1 LLARWSP
8 LHFEISTKAEVRA
21 ILRVLVQTIVAVVG
35 GTGAEGSGLAARFAQ
50 AGVLVRIGS
59 RNLEK
64 AKDVARRIAK
74 DTTGHTNADAVT
86 GAGIVILTVPLSA
99 QVETLKSIRGSI
111 APGAILVDAT
121 VPLEV
126 AIGGRLS
133 RILTLWD
140 GSAAQ
145 QAARLV
151 PGVPVVAAFHALSA
165 EALANL
171 DHPLDCDALICGD
184 SAEAKAAVSELA
196 ALIPGVRAI
205 DAGTLDN
212 ARLLESAAAL
222 LISLNLRHKIRDSG
236 MRFTGVKA

>member
-1 LLARWSP
+1 
-8 LHFEISTKAEVRA
+8 VR
-21 ILRVLVQTIVAVVG
+21 
-35 GTGAEGSGLAARFAQ
+35 
-50 AGVLVRIGS
+50 VRIGS

-64 AKDVARRIAK
+64 AKEAATRIGGQA
-74 DTTGHTNADAVT
+74 TGHTNADAVVE
-86 GAGIVILTVPLSA
+86 AGIVILTVPLSA
-99 QVETLKSIRGSI
+99 QVETLKSIRGNF

-133 RILTLWD
+133 RTLTLWD

-165 EALANL
+165 EALAKV
-171 DHPLDCDALICGD
+171 DHPLDCDTLICGD
-184 SAEAKAAVSELA
+184 NADAKATVAKLA

-205 DAGTLDN
+205 DAGPLEN

-222 LISLNLRHKIRDSG
+222 LISLNRRHKVKESG
-236 MRFTGVKA
+236 MRITGL

>member
-1 LLARWSP
+1 MY
-8 LHFEISTKAEVRA
+8 HQVT
-21 ILRVLVQTIVAVVG
+21 VQMIVAIVG

-50 AGVLVRIGS
+50 AGVSVRIGS

-64 AKDVARRIAK
+64 AQETARRIGANA
-74 DTTGHTNADAVT
+74 TGHTNAEAVA

-99 QVETLKSIRGSI
+99 QVETLKSIRGSF

-121 VPLEV
+121 VPLEI
-126 AIGGRLS
+126 AIGGRIS
-133 RILTLWD
+133 RTLTLWD

-165 EALANL
+165 DALGNL
-171 DHPLDCDALICGD
+171 DHPLDCDTLICGD
-184 SAEAKAAVSELA
+184 SAEAKAAVRRLA
-196 ALIPGVRAI
+196 ELIPGIRAI
-205 DAGTLDN
+205 DAGQLDN

-222 LISLNLRHKIRDSG
+222 LISLNLRHKVKESG
-236 MRFTGVKA
+236 MRITGL

>member
-1 LLARWSP
+1 M
-8 LHFEISTKAEVRA
+8 
-21 ILRVLVQTIVAVVG
+21 QTTVAVVG
-35 GTGAEGSGLAARFAQ
+35 GTGAEGSGLALRFAH
-50 AGVLVRIGS
+50 AGVRVRIGS
-59 RNLEK
+59 RDVKK
-64 AKDVARRIAK
+64 AQDAARRIGEQTKAAEV
-74 DTTGHTNADAVT
+74 TGHTNGEAVAA
-86 GAGIVILTVPLSA
+86 AGIVILTVPLSA

-121 VPLEV
+121 VPLEI

-133 RILTLWD
+133 RTLTLWD

-171 DHPLDCDALICGD
+171 GHPLDGDTLICGD
-184 SAEAKAAVSELA
+184 SAEAKAAVTQLA
-196 ALIPGVRAI
+196 AMIPGVRAI
-205 DAGTLDN
+205 DAGPLDN

-222 LISLNLRHKIRDSG
+222 LISLNLRHKVKESG
-236 MRFTGVKA
+236 MRITGVPSGAAS